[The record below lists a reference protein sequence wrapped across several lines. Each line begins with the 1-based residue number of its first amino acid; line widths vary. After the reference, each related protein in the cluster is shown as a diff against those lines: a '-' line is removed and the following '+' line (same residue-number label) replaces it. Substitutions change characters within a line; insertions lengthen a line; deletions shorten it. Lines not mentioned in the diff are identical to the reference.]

1 MKTMKTIFIDKNVD
15 NRLLYYWKKTNNLR
29 NEMDELC
36 VVVDLNNLFGIKNYR
51 NETDERAQ

>member
-1 MKTMKTIFIDKNVD
+1 MKTIFIDKNVE
-15 NRLLYYWKKTNNLR
+15 NRLLYYWKKKNNLR

>member
-1 MKTMKTIFIDKNVD
+1 MKTIFIDKNLKNVD
-15 NRLLYYWKKTNNLR
+15 NRVLYYWKKNNLR

-36 VVVDLNNLFGIKNYR
+36 VVIDLNNLFGIKNYR